1 MKVESVMSIES
12 RSLATSLF
20 KSLDLL
26 GLLNARANGLSIAV
40 IVEEMGLPRSSLLRM
55 LDSLA
60 HYGFVERDGARVYR
74 VTSKFR
80 DWRVEDGDERLKA
93 RYRPLMR
100 RIADEVGEMAVLGRL
115 QGRRMGHISHEEP
128 NCRVRVIPPEG
139 RTFAID
145 QMAMGKLI
153 LSQRPDLVPIDCS
166 KMSLAEIEKAGKEGF
181 AWNRGESEEGIIAWG
196 TWLEEPS
203 PLGPMLAVTW
213 PDFRF
218 SEDSLAKVKAILK
231 VAKT

>member
-1 MKVESVMSIES
+1 MSIES

-20 KSLDLL
+20 KALDLL
-26 GLLNARANGLSIAV
+26 GLLNARTSGIGIAG

-60 HYGFVERDGARVYR
+60 HYGFVERDEARVYR

-80 DWRVEDGDERLKA
+80 DWRLEDGDERLKT
-93 RYRPLMR
+93 RHRSLMR

-115 QGRRMGHISHEEP
+115 QGRRILHVSHEEP
-128 NCRVRVIPPEG
+128 DCRVRVIPPEG
-139 RTFAID
+139 RTFASD
-145 QMAMGKLI
+145 RMARGKLF
-153 LSQRPDLVPIDCS
+153 LSQRPDLVPNDCS
-166 KMSLAEIEKAGKEGF
+166 EGLLAEITKAGKEGF

-196 TWLEEPS
+196 TWLGEPS
-203 PLGPMLAVTW
+203 PLTPMLAVTW

-218 SEDSLAKVKAILK
+218 SEDSLAKVKEIMG
-231 VAKT
+231 TE

>member
-1 MKVESVMSIES
+1 M
-12 RSLATSLF
+12 
-20 KSLDLL
+20 L
-26 GLLNARANGLSIAV
+26 GLLNARTSGIGIAG

-60 HYGFVERDGARVYR
+60 HYGFVERDEARVYR

-80 DWRVEDGDERLKA
+80 DWRLEDGDERLKT
-93 RYRPLMR
+93 RHRSLMR

-115 QGRRMGHISHEEP
+115 QGRRILHVSHEEP
-128 NCRVRVIPPEG
+128 DCRVRVIPPEG

-145 QMAMGKLI
+145 RMAMGKLI
-153 LSQRPDLVPIDCS
+153 LSQRPDLVPNDCS
-166 KMSLAEIEKAGKEGF
+166 EGLLAEITKAGKEGF

-196 TWLEEPS
+196 TWLGEPS
-203 PLGPMLAVTW
+203 PLTPMLAVTW

-218 SEDSLAKVKAILK
+218 SEDSLAKVKEIMG
-231 VAKT
+231 TE